1 MEDTIKKLFEVDP
14 KEVPSSIPL
23 FPLENVLLLPFG
35 KLPLNIFE
43 ERYINMVLDS
53 LKSHRM
59 IGIIQPRNNNN
70 DFFMMG
76 CIGKITSYIETPDY
90 RLVLNLEGVCRFA
103 LHERNL
109 TPKGYYQAIID
120 TTSYLDDLK
129 SLEPMID
136 RDGLTKKYADFFKM
150 KKLQIDREVLGET
163 SNLQLLSTLAM
174 LAPFNK
180 IDKQAILESP
190 NLKESVNNLNSIID
204 LNKFNGK
211 ILSVVF
217 KEYRKDELKFI
228 SFNAKKARG
237 LMTQF
242 IIKNKIDS
250 NKDIKEFDYDNYNFD
265 SKLSDDSTFVFTR

>member
-1 MEDTIKKLFEVDP
+1 MEDTIKNLFEVDP
-14 KEVPSSIPL
+14 KKIPSSIPL

-59 IGIIQPRNNNN
+59 IGIIQPKNNNN

-90 RLVLNLEGVCRFA
+90 RLVLNLEGICRFVI
-103 LHERNL
+103 HERNL
-109 TPKGYYQAIID
+109 SPKGYYQASID
-120 TTSYLDDLK
+120 TSDYLDDLN

-136 RDGLTKKYADFFKM
+136 RNNLIQKYANFFKM
-150 KKLQIDREVLGET
+150 KKLEIDKEVLAET

-190 NLKESVNNLNSIID
+190 NIKERINTINSILD
-204 LNKFNGK
+204 LNTFQ
-211 ILSVVF
+211 VV
-217 KEYRKDELKFI
+217 
-228 SFNAKKARG
+228 
-237 LMTQF
+237 
-242 IIKNKIDS
+242 S
-250 NKDIKEFDYDNYNFD
+250 NNSNQ
-265 SKLSDDSTFVFTR
+265 LN

>member
-1 MEDTIKKLFEVDP
+1 MEDTIKNLFEVDP
-14 KEVPSSIPL
+14 KKKIPSSIPL

-43 ERYINMVLDS
+43 ERYINMVIDS

-59 IGIIQPRNNNN
+59 IGIIQPKNNNN

-90 RLVLNLEGVCRFA
+90 RLVLNLEGICRFV

-109 TPKGYYQAIID
+109 SPKGYYQATID
-120 TTSYLDDLK
+120 TSDYLDDLNN
-129 SLEPMID
+129 LEPMVD
-136 RDGLTKKYADFFKM
+136 RNNLIQKYANFFKM
-150 KKLQIDREVLGET
+150 KKLEIDREVLAET

-190 NLKESVNNLNSIID
+190 NVKERINTINSILD
-204 LNKFNGK
+204 LNTFQ
-211 ILSVVF
+211 VV
-217 KEYRKDELKFI
+217 
-228 SFNAKKARG
+228 
-237 LMTQF
+237 
-242 IIKNKIDS
+242 S
-250 NKDIKEFDYDNYNFD
+250 NNSNQ
-265 SKLSDDSTFVFTR
+265 LN